1 MEDWHPDHIDV
12 ECIGNQVVSMQGGAY
27 GRNWPLAAA
36 RTESNSL
43 FTNGGFAEKLPF
55 ARL

>member
-12 ECIGNQVVSMQGGAY
+12 ECIGNQVVNMQGGAY